1 MELGD
6 VFRTL
11 FARRLAL
18 AAVVLVSL
26 AVGVLCAYKPSGG
39 FPPTLEPRTA
49 PGGVATKQM
58 LVESPRSPLTDLRGE
73 TEPQSQRTGGFAQ
86 LLSSRTILEGIE
98 RKTGIPVDAITVEG
112 PFVEPANVPG
122 IVRPSEA
129 RGLELLDEEKSYRLR
144 FITPSNLPIVSI
156 QARGPSPEEAAK
168 LADGA
173 FASLET
179 YLKPLAK
186 QIDPPPTYPVLLRD
200 LGPASSGISG
210 GGMGKAALVLGF
222 GGALLLGLLAI
233 LGVEVAR
240 RRLRPLE
247 PAPRRSALASLRP
260 RRRGLAHGGSP
271 R

>member
-6 VFRTL
+6 AFRTL

-18 AAVVLVSL
+18 AAVVLIAL
-26 AVGVLCAYKPSGG
+26 AVGVLCAYKPSG
-39 FPPTLEPRTA
+39 FPPTLEARTA
-49 PGGVATKQM
+49 PGGVATKQI

-86 LLSSRTILEGIE
+86 LLASRTILEGIAE
-98 RKTGIPVDAITVEG
+98 KTGIPVDAITVEG

-129 RGLELLDEEKSYRLR
+129 RGLELLDEEKTYRLR

-156 QARGPSPEEAAK
+156 QARGPSPDEAAK

-173 FASLET
+173 FASLQA
-179 YLKPLAK
+179 YLTPLAEQMEPK
-186 QIDPPPTYPVLLRD
+186 PTYPVLLRD

-210 GGMGKAALVLGF
+210 GGMGKAALLLGF
-222 GGALLLGLLAI
+222 GGSLLLGLLAI

-240 RRLRPLE
+240 RRLRPAADR
-247 PAPRRSALASLRP
+247 PLRP
-260 RRRGLAHGGSP
+260 SFSPPRPRTRGLVHRRAQ

>member
-6 VFRTL
+6 AFRTL

-18 AAVVLVSL
+18 ASVVLISL
-26 AVGVLCAYKPSGG
+26 AVGVLCAYEPSG
-39 FPPTLEPRTA
+39 FPPTLKPRTA
-49 PGGVATKQM
+49 PGGVATKQI

-73 TEPQSQRTGGFAQ
+73 TEPQSARTGGFAQ
-86 LLSSRTILEGIE
+86 LLASRTILEGIE

-129 RGLELLDEEKSYRLR
+129 RGLELLDEEKTYRLR
-144 FITPSNLPIVSI
+144 FITPTDLPLVSI

-173 FASLET
+173 FASLRS

-200 LGPASSGISG
+200 LGPANSGISG

-222 GGALLLGLLAI
+222 GGTLLLGLLAL

-240 RRLRPLE
+240 RRLRP
-247 PAPRRSALASLRP
+247 APRASALVSLRP